1 MLPIRIAIAIVASLL
16 VVAFCPNPAAA
27 DGAVAVGLPADVA
40 KSGVSIGTIVNAPS
54 NDNAKA
60 SALKQCQTP
69 PKLTVSGTAVT
80 TKTYKLCKLVADFHD
95 RCFAYA
101 FDPQD
106 GTPGFGWAVE
116 DDLIGAE
123 RVALGNC
130 EKTAGAGR
138 RAACKVVKSSCD
150 GTAK

>member
-1 MLPIRIAIAIVASLL
+1 MNMLRICSAIVASLL
-16 VVAFCPNPAAA
+16 VIAFCPNPAAA

-54 NDNAKA
+54 NENAKVE
-60 SALKQCQTP
+60 ALKQCKTP

-80 TKTYKLCKLVADFHD
+80 TKTWQLCKLVADFHN
-95 RCFAYA
+95 RCFAYS

-116 DDLIGAE
+116 DDLKGAE
-123 RVALGNC
+123 RQALANC
-130 EKTAGAGR
+130 EKTAGPGR
-138 RAACKVVKSSCD
+138 RAACVVVKSSCD
-150 GTAK
+150 GTAQ